1 MRRRPPA
8 IVSRTGA
15 IQLPRRSVT
24 RFFIPLIDV
33 LTLLFCIF
41 LLMPL
46 VKNPD
51 DGAPDGAKP
60 GETPAVSP
68 ETAGLSAEELARR
81 LQEARREL
89 ERLRK
94 EKIEVLQQRLA
105 IQVVEIDATTGKL
118 YYYDP
123 DRVEI
128 TSAADAQKLIERRQ
142 RDAPGREVYF
152 LILFPRQSSGY
163 PEEGQ
168 VRQYER
174 WFAGVAH
181 GIDNP
186 RSGR

>member
-1 MRRRPPA
+1 M
-8 IVSRTGA
+8 

-33 LTLLFCIF
+33 LILLFCIF

-46 VKNPD
+46 VKNSESAD
-51 DGAPDGAKP
+51 S
-60 GETPAVSP
+60 GEEHVGEKLPSPPA
-68 ETAGLSAEELARR
+68 ALNAEAERKRADAADAELAR
-81 LQEARREL
+81 LRE
-89 ERLRK
+89 EIK
-94 EKIEVLQQRLA
+94 KALQQRLA
-105 IQVVEIDATTGKL
+105 IQVVEIDAATGRL
-118 YYYDP
+118 YHYDP
-123 DRVEI
+123 ERIEI
-128 TSAADAQKLIERRQ
+128 ASAADAQKLIERRK
-142 RDAPGREVYF
+142 REAAGREVYF

-181 GIDNP
+181 GTDNP